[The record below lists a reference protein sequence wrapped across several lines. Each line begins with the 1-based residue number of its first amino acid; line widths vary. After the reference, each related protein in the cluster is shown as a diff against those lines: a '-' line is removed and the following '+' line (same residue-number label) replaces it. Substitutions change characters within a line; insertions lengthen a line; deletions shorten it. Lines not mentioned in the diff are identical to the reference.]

1 METHCGE
8 QNPRVRLNPAI
19 LHELYSE
26 HIFRK
31 PLEKNAYTSKHER
44 RKCLNF
50 CEMKNERTTNKLEY
64 CVLESERTL
73 RVLQREKDEK
83 QKKMRIKNE
92 RWRWGGGG

>member
-1 METHCGE
+1 MDTQCGE

-50 CEMKNERTTNKLEY
+50 CEMKNERTRNKHEY
-64 CVLESERTL
+64 YIPVSVRTL
-73 RVLQREKDEK
+73 RVLHLMFALADSPDRMSIAAQGSK
-83 QKKMRIKNE
+83 
-92 RWRWGGGG
+92 